1 MYPKPEQIILIDEKH
16 ISKYRGDHDNIW
28 VRSSWEKKCLR
39 HLLSHTAVLWVNME
53 EVIIWYTSP
62 KDNKRHR
69 YFMDFTFEYRTKKGN
84 IRKTLVEV
92 KPLYQTMPPEMT
104 YTKTGR
110 KRQKRYDKEL
120 LTYEINIA
128 KWMAAKEFADMN
140 GLKFKI
146 LTENPNTHDYVR
158 EFKLWDY
165 DEVYKWYKEFQN
177 RS

>member
-1 MYPKPEQIILIDEKH
+1 M
-16 ISKYRGDHDNIW
+16 
-28 VRSSWEKKCLR
+28 
-39 HLLSHTAVLWVNME
+39 
-53 EVIIWYTSP
+53 SP

-128 KWMAAKEFADMN
+128 KWMAAKEFADIN